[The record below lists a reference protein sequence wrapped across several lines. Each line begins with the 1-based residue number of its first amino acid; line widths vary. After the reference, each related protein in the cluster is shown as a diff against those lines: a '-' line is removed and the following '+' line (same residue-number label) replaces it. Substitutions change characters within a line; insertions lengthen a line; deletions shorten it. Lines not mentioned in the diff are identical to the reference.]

1 MDSTVMRV
9 PLITGLEKELEGK
22 ITKAGISKR
31 LKMVSEKGYLA
42 KPVNISTGKLKR
54 IYKAPSKEKLK
65 SAFLEWYKAEI
76 YEPITEA

>member
-1 MDSTVMRV
+1 
-9 PLITGLEKELEGK
+9 
-22 ITKAGISKR
+22 
-31 LKMVSEKGYLA
+31 MVSEKGYLA

-65 SAFLEWYKAEI
+65 SAFLEWYKTKI